1 MALGTPHA
9 VGSFTLGI
17 SLVNVAVKAYKAIE
31 SPSKETAMRQLH
43 NVCSTPI
50 KQINRCEKC
59 NVNVNFA
66 DLIKG
71 VAVGKDSFVVI
82 TPQELTLLKTAKS
95 DHVAILQFVDEDE
108 VDSIYFEDGIYFL
121 SPEKGHAGSFAT
133 VRDGLQG
140 KLAIGD
146 YSTGGHDH
154 RVAIGVFDKVMVMR
168 YLRPHAEVRTPVN
181 IPQYDNIPVE
191 SNPTHTKL
199 MAQLISTLT
208 SPFDP
213 TAVIDSYAV
222 NFHKLVEAKVAGT
235 APNIVTP
242 TAAPKAV
249 VDLMSQLAASLAAVK
264 KPEPAATTV
273 QHPKAVTRKK
283 RLA

>member
-1 MALGTPHA
+1 MAAGTPHS

-31 SPSKETAMRQLH
+31 TPSKETAMRQLH
-43 NVCSTPI
+43 GECSTPI

-59 NVNVNFA
+59 NKDVAFG

-71 VAVGKDSFVVI
+71 VAVGKDTFVVI

-95 DHVAILQFVDEDE
+95 DHVAILQFVDENE

-121 SPEKGHAGSFAT
+121 SPEKGHTSSFAT
-133 VRDGLQG
+133 VRDGLIG

-168 YLRPHAEVRTPVN
+168 YLRPHNEVRTPVT
-181 IPQYDNIPVE
+181 IPQYDNIPLDA
-191 SNPTHTKL
+191 NPAHAKL
-199 MAQLISTLT
+199 MDQLIATLT

-213 TAVIDSYAV
+213 TAIIDSYAI
-222 NFHKLVEAKVAGT
+222 NFRKLVEAKVAGT

-242 TAAPKAV
+242 EVAPKAV
-249 VDLMSQLAASLAAVK
+249 VDLMSQLAASLAIVQ
-264 KPEPAATTV
+264 KPEA
-273 QHPKAVTRKK
+273 PKAKAVARAGKRK
-283 RLA
+283 AS